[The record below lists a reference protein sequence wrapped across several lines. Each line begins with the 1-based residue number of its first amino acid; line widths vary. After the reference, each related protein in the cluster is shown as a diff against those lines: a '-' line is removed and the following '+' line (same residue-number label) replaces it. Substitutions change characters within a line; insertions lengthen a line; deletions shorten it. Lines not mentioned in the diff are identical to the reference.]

1 MKKIVC
7 IILAVAILL
16 SMSAVVLAASADVV
30 QTSYNTEE
38 TYPPE
43 EFTEPYVAPPTLRFR
58 ELADGTMEVYMYDDE
73 MWAYYYSLTA
83 YYVGNLIIPLTYN
96 GKPVTRISKLGGHG
110 ISIVDSITIPE
121 SITYIEEDAFSD
133 FYGVKTIYYNA
144 VNCKHMGNVSS
155 DGNIRSIF
163 NEDTSSIENIVIGEK
178 VEVIPDYAFYGL
190 TNLKEIAI
198 PDTVTSIG
206 QYSFKGNSQL
216 ESIHIPDN
224 VRRIGDYAFADCSK
238 LKTIIFDAVNC
249 EIGTFTTDFNNV
261 KVNPAFDGCTSLES
275 IVFGENVE
283 VIPNFA
289 FYGAK
294 NLKEITIPENIKSI
308 GGQIFGTATIETLN
322 YNSVDCTKA
331 GISWNE
337 YIDGGEGG
345 WWESFTRTPF
355 YGTKVQQ
362 LNINSTVNNLPNG
375 LIGNMDIVSVNIS
388 AQLSS
393 VGGFSNMQSLV
404 EVSLPQSI
412 TEIKENAFANCPNL
426 SIINIPYAVNKVG
439 TRAFENTAWLNNQPK
454 GCVYINNVLY
464 KYKSTGQQDNVAIR
478 EGTTDIL
485 ENAFSGADNVQS
497 IILPNSLTSI
507 GNNAF
512 SDCSALKEIS
522 IPDSVISLGTSAFYN
537 CSSLSSVIL
546 GNGINNI
553 ESNCFN
559 GCVDLETIIIPDSV
573 VSIGRQAFNNCTDLQ
588 TVTLGKGINEIG
600 YKCFSGCRI
609 AKVEIPNTQ
618 MWFDIKFSYYGTGYD
633 WNMSTSCNPLQYG
646 ADLYVNGIPL
656 SELVISN
663 TDKIQPYLFYNCKS
677 LKTVI
682 INGNVSEIGDYA
694 FFGCSN
700 LQEVK
705 LKKNVSKIGEKV
717 FWNCAKLKDIYI
729 YNSDCDIRNAYET
742 ISGSATIH
750 SYDNSSAQ
758 MYAGNYNRNFALI
771 ENMPVILGDAD
782 GDGDLNITDATC
794 IQRHLAEIPVYEY
807 IEEASDTD
815 GDGQVSIIDVTM
827 IQRYLAQ
834 LPCPKGIGEVIK

>member
-1 MKKIVC
+1 
-7 IILAVAILL
+7 
-16 SMSAVVLAASADVV
+16 MSAVVLAASADVV
-30 QTSYNTEE
+30 QTGYNTEE
-38 TYPPE
+38 TAPPE

-58 ELADGTMEVYMYDDE
+58 ELADGTMEAYMYDDE

-83 YYVGNLIIPLTYN
+83 YYVGNLIIPSTYN

-464 KYKSTGQQDNVAIR
+464 KYKSTGQQDNVTIR

-553 ESNCFN
+553 ESNEN
-559 GCVDLETIIIPDSV
+559 NNIICKY
-573 VSIGRQAFNNCTDLQ
+573 NN
-588 TVTLGKGINEIG
+588 KNEIVLVA
-600 YKCFSGCRI
+600 YN
-609 AKVEIPNTQ
+609 E
-618 MWFDIKFSYYGTGYD
+618 
-633 WNMSTSCNPLQYG
+633 
-646 ADLYVNGIPL
+646 GI
-656 SELVISN
+656 SI
-663 TDKIQPYLFYNCKS
+663 
-677 LKTVI
+677 
-682 INGNVSEIGDYA
+682 
-694 FFGCSN
+694 
-700 LQEVK
+700 
-705 LKKNVSKIGEKV
+705 
-717 FWNCAKLKDIYI
+717 
-729 YNSDCDIRNAYET
+729 
-742 ISGSATIH
+742 
-750 SYDNSSAQ
+750 
-758 MYAGNYNRNFALI
+758 
-771 ENMPVILGDAD
+771 
-782 GDGDLNITDATC
+782 
-794 IQRHLAEIPVYEY
+794 
-807 IEEASDTD
+807 
-815 GDGQVSIIDVTM
+815 VSIIKRCLIKKIVLKEIISGLCPIMMDSDVGGSKTEKIFGILCGAKRKIYGENVNYAYSLLQIGFNLNDKDKGEIDINKSIEYKEISRKDRVHFYDVNNLKNSM
-827 IQRYLAQ
+827 FLKNNDTLTIKDDKNEQFINMQ
-834 LPCPKGIGEVIK
+834 LISFTLVVSQFEMSGIEYNDEQFINKELILITLLTLFGKPAIDNNEVQ